1 MSYCL
6 CFWRYKND
14 IASNDH
20 AAVDVCLSNGDYVEK
35 IERISV
41 EKILEN
47 VNAKFSLLGWTQPEG
62 ESTSLFWEHID
73 KDKGVFQVYITTQVF
88 RVDCY
93 GMCTEDMNHIIDIAS
108 SFSLS
113 LYDPQTGK
121 KYVCAVS

>member
-1 MSYCL
+1 MFVYL
-6 CFWRYKND
+6 MVTMLRKLRGFQLK
-14 IASNDH
+14 
-20 AAVDVCLSNGDYVEK
+20 
-35 IERISV
+35 
-41 EKILEN
+41 
-47 VNAKFSLLGWTQPEG
+47 KFLKMLMPKFFLLGWTQPEG

-121 KYVCAVS
+121 KYVCAVF